1 MMLLQLVKRIAV
13 IAVLPSVLLGCGDE
27 DLNSVSTAS
36 GGTYSG
42 IVEAQTLSFRGIPF
56 AQPPVG
62 ELRWQAP
69 LSMSFSGDYEAT
81 EFSSACIQN
90 EGNANWYQSVADNFD
105 GPAGVITTPSI
116 SEDCLYLN
124 VWTPKPVSPDASLP
138 VMVWIH
144 GGSNVNG
151 WGFEPNYL
159 GTEFAKRGVVLV
171 SINYRLGIFGY
182 FSHPDMKDSQTA
194 QNNFALLDQIAAL
207 EWVKGNIEA
216 FGGDANNVT
225 IFGESAGAANVGT
238 LLAVPQSEGLFHQAI
253 SQSGGFQL
261 LDSVTLLEAYAQG
274 ESLASSAE
282 TDLKGLRGLT
292 HQEVSALAAEIGD
305 YAPVAGGPTLP
316 ITVAEAVSAGQL
328 RRVPLM
334 IGTNLDEWLMY
345 LPDEVSEQDVVD
357 FRTSYL
363 SATDTDGVDQA
374 LAGLTTR
381 QQLDRLTT
389 AQQML
394 CPSLK
399 FADYNA
405 KSVPTYVYR
414 FDRSREHSSNQIGAY
429 HGAEIAYVFN
439 THDDWL
445 PTSAVDISLSEAM
458 IQYWVNFAY
467 TGNPNSD
474 TLANWPQ
481 LSSGKQAIF
490 DTSVESAV
498 IQRAICDNLITE

>member
-27 DLNSVSTAS
+27 ELNSVSTAS
-36 GGTYSG
+36 GGTYTG
-42 IVEAQTLSFRGIPF
+42 VVEAQTLSFRGIPF
-56 AQPPVG
+56 AKPPVG

-69 LSMSFSGDYEAT
+69 QAISLSGDYSAT
-81 EFSSACIQN
+81 EFSSACVQN
-90 EGNANWYQSVADNFD
+90 DGNANWYQSVADNFD
-105 GPAGVITTPSI
+105 GPAGVITTPTI

-124 VWTPKPVSPDASLP
+124 VWTPTPISPDASLP

-182 FSHPDMKDSQTA
+182 FSHPDMKSSQTA

-216 FGGDANNVT
+216 FGGDVNNVT
-225 IFGESAGAANVGT
+225 VFGESAGAANVGS
-238 LLAVPQSEGLFHQAI
+238 LLAVPQSDGLFHQAI

-261 LDSVTLLEAYAQG
+261 LDNAMLPDAYAQG
-274 ESLASSAE
+274 ESIAAKASTNLE
-282 TDLKGLRGLT
+282 GLRALT
-292 HQEVSALAAEIGD
+292 HQEVSTLAAEVGD
-305 YAPVAGGPTLP
+305 YSPVAGGPTLP
-316 ITVAEAVSAGQL
+316 LTVAEAADSAQL
-328 RRVPLM
+328 RSVPLM

-345 LPDEVSEQDVVD
+345 LPAEVTEQDVAEFRATYLADTEAENVD
-357 FRTSYL
+357 L
-363 SATDTDGVDQA
+363 A
-374 LAGLTTR
+374 LAGLTPR

-394 CPSLK
+394 CPSLA

-405 KSVPTYVYR
+405 NAAPTYVYR
-414 FDRSREHSSNQIGAY
+414 FDRAREHPSNQIGAY

-467 TGNPNSD
+467 TGNPNGDS
-474 TLANWPQ
+474 LVNWPQ
-481 LSSGKQAIF
+481 LSSGQQAIF
-490 DTSVESAV
+490 DTSVESEV